1 MILNDLDFD
10 EINISNK
17 DNKKIIIFTGTKIR
31 HKRFANRLI
40 NKFPDEVVYWFEI
53 NKKTSLKKTKK
64 KFQNYLNYLIS
75 NPKIFFI
82 KLIDRMLTLYSKEK
96 PQDYDKIENDFYFYE
111 SIINN
116 FKNKVNFL
124 KIETPNCDEVYRIL
138 EKEKP
143 LLIVTLGGAKYSKR
157 LIDYA
162 KISLNQHDGWCPE
175 YRGSNTVDWT
185 LFHRDYFKVGNTVHL
200 LSDNIDAGHI
210 IRRSTINLSENDTP
224 YICFLKSVSLGT
236 ELIIETIENLFK
248 EKKIKIFKQ
257 SEKNQKTY
265 YQKNYTKN
273 VIRAINRDFSN
284 DLYKNTLIKMRKF

>member
-1 MILNDLDFD
+1 MILNDSDYD
-10 EINISNK
+10 EINISDK
-17 DNKKIIIFTGTKIR
+17 DNKKIIIFTGNKIR

-40 NKFPDEVVYWFEI
+40 NKFPDEIVYWFEI
-53 NKKTSLKKTKK
+53 NKKTSLKKKK

-82 KLIDRMLTLYSKEK
+82 KLIDRILTLYFKDK
-96 PQDYDKIENDFYFYE
+96 RQDYDKIENDFYFYE
-111 SIINN
+111 TRISN

-124 KIETPNCDEVYRIL
+124 NIETPNCDEVYRIL

-143 LLIVTLGGAKYSKR
+143 LLIVTLGGAKYSRR

-200 LSDNIDAGHI
+200 ISDNIDAGHI

-265 YQKNYTKN
+265 YRKNYTKN
-273 VIRAINRDFSN
+273 VIKAINRDFSN
-284 DLYKNTLIKMRKF
+284 NLYKNTLIKMRNF

>member
-1 MILNDLDFD
+1 MILNDLNYD

-17 DNKKIIIFTGTKIR
+17 DNKKIIIFTGSKTR

-40 NKFPDEVVYWFEI
+40 NKFPDNVIYWFEI

-82 KLIDRMLTLYSKEK
+82 KLIDKMFTLYSKEK
-96 PQDYDKIENDFYFYE
+96 TQDYDKIENDFYYYE
-111 SIINN
+111 TRINN
-116 FKNKVNFL
+116 FKKKVNFL

-143 LLIVTLGGAKYSKR
+143 LLIVTLGGAKYSRR

-200 LSDNIDAGHI
+200 LSDKIDAGHI

>member
-1 MILNDLDFD
+1 M
-10 EINISNK
+10 
-17 DNKKIIIFTGTKIR
+17 
-31 HKRFANRLI
+31 
-40 NKFPDEVVYWFEI
+40 
-53 NKKTSLKKTKK
+53 
-64 KFQNYLNYLIS
+64 
-75 NPKIFFI
+75 
-82 KLIDRMLTLYSKEK
+82 
-96 PQDYDKIENDFYFYE
+96 
-111 SIINN
+111 
-116 FKNKVNFL
+116 
-124 KIETPNCDEVYRIL
+124 
-138 EKEKP
+138 
-143 LLIVTLGGAKYSKR
+143 LIVTLGGAKYSKR

>member
-10 EINISNK
+10 EINIINK
-17 DNKKIIIFTGTKIR
+17 YNKKIIIFTGSKIR

-111 SIINN
+111 SRINN

-185 LFHRDYFKVGNTVHL
+185 LFHRDYFKVGNTVHR
-200 LSDNIDAGHI
+200 I
-210 IRRSTINLSENDTP
+210 
-224 YICFLKSVSLGT
+224 
-236 ELIIETIENLFK
+236 
-248 EKKIKIFKQ
+248 
-257 SEKNQKTY
+257 
-265 YQKNYTKN
+265 
-273 VIRAINRDFSN
+273 
-284 DLYKNTLIKMRKF
+284 